1 MLKRS
6 FRSPILVQQIVLF
19 YDALQSSNSLAA
31 KNRRAFCV
39 SMRAT
44 AVQKVCDR
52 GNKNGA
58 GDSNCIFRTVYPLEF
73 LYRS

>member
-1 MLKRS
+1 MRHCFPLFGSLISMLY
-6 FRSPILVQQIVLF
+6 I
-19 YDALQSSNSLAA
+19 DHTND
-31 KNRRAFCV
+31 NRKAFCV

-44 AVQKVCDR
+44 AVQKECDH

-58 GDSNCIFRTVYPLEF
+58 GDSNCIFRTAYPLEF

>member
-1 MLKRS
+1 M
-6 FRSPILVQQIVLF
+6 
-19 YDALQSSNSLAA
+19 NS
-31 KNRRAFCV
+31 RAFCV

-44 AVQKVCDR
+44 AVQKESDR

-58 GDSNCIFRTVYPLEF
+58 GDSNCIFRPVYPLEF

>member
-1 MLKRS
+1 M
-6 FRSPILVQQIVLF
+6 
-19 YDALQSSNSLAA
+19 
-31 KNRRAFCV
+31 

-44 AVQKVCDR
+44 AVQNVCDR

-73 LYRS
+73 SYKVIFH